1 MAFSYKNFTASK
13 DLNDAKKR
21 KDQYN
26 ADYTESDKVS
36 GLWNDYQTINKNKPA
51 EWSGGTYGDQLNGV
65 LNDILNRKKFS
76 YDLNGDMLYQQY
88 KDQYITQGKQA
99 MIDAIGQASAMTGG
113 YGNSYAQSVG
123 QQTYQGYLQGLNDK
137 IPELYQ
143 LALQAYQ
150 QDGEDLNN
158 KFGVINNMYGIEYG
172 QWRDSVTDW
181 NADVDRAYNVY
192 NNERTNEQTQYNT
205 NRQYAA
211 DAYNNLYTQEYGKYS
226 DDYSRAFSNYQQS
239 VSEKQFLEN
248 LALQQAQLNEQIR
261 ANKASEALQRSR
273 LTSTTT
279 KTNNKTGKDDTEN
292 LKNPTSTMYDKAM
305 KAYSEGGNAALDQY
319 INTLPG
325 YDTDMIFEHISNYG
339 QLPVEQRTFT
349 KTKDTFNWFGGVDGN
364 DLVKDQYGNEYKI
377 KDLPSSIQ
385 KDLSKLKEGQSWNRK

>member
-1 MAFSYKNFTASK
+1 MAFSYKNFSESK
-13 DLNDAKKR
+13 RLEEARKR
-21 KDQYN
+21 TENYSDGYK
-26 ADYTESDKVS
+26 ESDKVS
-36 GLWNDYQTINKNKPA
+36 GLYKDYQTINSQKPA
-51 EWSGGTYGDQLNGV
+51 EWNGGTYGDQLNAA
-65 LNDILNRKKFS
+65 LNDILNRKDFS
-76 YDLNGDMLYQQY
+76 YDLNGDILYQQY
-88 KDQYITQGKQA
+88 KDKYITQGKQA
-99 MIDAIGQASAMTGG
+99 MMDTMGQAAALTGG
-113 YGNSYAQSVG
+113 YGNSYAQTVG
-123 QQTYQGYLQGLNDK
+123 QQTYNSYLQGLNDK

-150 QDGEDLNN
+150 QKGEELLN
-158 KFGVINNMYGIEYG
+158 KYGVIDNQYNKEYG
-172 QWRDSVTDW
+172 QYRDSVSDW
-181 NADVDRAYNVY
+181 NNNVDRAYNVY
-192 NNERTNEQTQYNT
+192 NNERVNEQTQFNT
-205 NRQYAA
+205 DRQYAA
-211 DAYNNLYTQEYGKYS
+211 DSYNNLYSQEYGRYS
-226 DDYSRAFSNYQQS
+226 DDYNRAFSNYQQGI
-239 VSEKQFLEN
+239 SEQQFAQN

-364 DLVKDQYGNEYKI
+364 DIVKDQYGNEYKI

-385 KDLSKLKEGQSWNRK
+385 KDLSKLKKGQSWNRK